1 MKFGS
6 LILILG
12 ALLTTLAGCG
22 KIEPGTKPEEESA
35 RQIANRAQ
43 EISAA
48 ADAAVNQQ
56 ISDILDSERSAADQA
71 PQNGAAPGAP

>member
-1 MKFGS
+1 MKSGLQILIIGS
-6 LILILG
+6 L
-12 ALLTTLAGCG
+12 LTALAGCS

-56 ISDILDSERSAADQA
+56 ISDILSTERSAADQTS
-71 PQNGAAPGAP
+71 QNGAAPGAP

>member
-12 ALLTTLAGCG
+12 TLLTTLAGCS

-56 ISDILDSERSAADQA
+56 VSEIEAAA
-71 PQNGAAPGAP
+71 NAAAQNDGNTPSR

>member
-12 ALLTTLAGCG
+12 ALLTTLAGCS

-56 ISDILDSERSAADQA
+56 ISDILAAESAETG
-71 PQNGAAPGAP
+71 PVSQNEAAGAP